1 MDTNI
6 RALSGDASVT
16 ARVACT
22 GNVRVEFLRCRSE
35 AIVQWRIPRP
45 EYALMWVRNKARGTR
60 ITMGGRDAGSNKD
73 EAANCWFFPEG
84 IDAEGELNG
93 QSANDCVGVFV
104 NPSFVPA
111 VVKPALAQP
120 IIGFSNDELGH
131 AFQQLTGELTAPE
144 EPLPLFTEGWAMQA
158 LAYVA
163 RATPRLQRRR
173 SCGLAPW
180 QLHRAKETM
189 RSDPSENLPIAAIA
203 KACKLSSSHFT
214 RAFKVSTGVPPHRW
228 LVEMRVESAREL
240 LAKSIVPLAEIA
252 YTCGFTDQS
261 HMSRVFGRVVG
272 MSPGAR
278 RRKHIVCPQ
287 GRELA
292 YLPLPGLAGH

>member
-35 AIVQWRIPRP
+35 AILQWRIPRP

-60 ITMGGRDAGSNKD
+60 ITMGGREAGSNKD

-93 QSANDCVGVFV
+93 QSENDCVGVFV
-104 NPSFVPA
+104 KPAFVPA

-131 AFQQLTGELTAPE
+131 AFQQLTGEMAARE

-163 RATPRLQRRR
+163 RATRRHQRRR

-189 RSDPSENLPIAAIA
+189 RSDPSEHLPIPAIA

-240 LAKSIVPLAEIA
+240 LAKSRVPLAEIA
-252 YTCGFTDQS
+252 YTCGFADQS

-272 MSPGAR
+272 MSPGTWR
-278 RRKHIVCPQ
+278 REHIVCS
-287 GRELA
+287 
-292 YLPLPGLAGH
+292 

>member
-1 MDTNI
+1 VGAQQSEWNTYHDG
-6 RALSGDASVT
+6 RPEA
-16 ARVACT
+16 
-22 GNVRVEFLRCRSE
+22 ERSE
-35 AIVQWRIPRP
+35 
-45 EYALMWVRNKARGTR
+45 
-60 ITMGGRDAGSNKD
+60 D

-84 IDAEGELNG
+84 IDAEGELKAK
-93 QSANDCVGVFV
+93 SANDCVGVFV
-104 NPSFVPA
+104 DPSFVPA
-111 VVKPALAQP
+111 MVKPVLAQP

-131 AFQQLTGELTAPE
+131 AFQQLAAELAAPE

-163 RATPRLQRRR
+163 RATRPLQRRR

-189 RSDPSENLPIAAIA
+189 RSDPSENLPISAIA

-240 LAKSIVPLAEIA
+240 LLKSKAPLAEIA
-252 YTCGFTDQS
+252 YTCGFADQS
-261 HMSRVFGRVVG
+261 HMSRIFSRVMG
-272 MSPGAR
+272 MSPGAWR
-278 RRKHIVCPQ
+278 REHVV
-287 GRELA
+287 
-292 YLPLPGLAGH
+292 YS

>member
-1 MDTNI
+1 MMDANI

-22 GNVRVEFLRCRSE
+22 GKVRVEFLRCRSE
-35 AIVQWRIPRP
+35 AILQWRIPRP
-45 EYALMWVRNKARGTR
+45 EYALIWVRNKARGTR
-60 ITMGGRDAGSNKD
+60 IKVRGAEAGSNRD

-93 QSANDCVGVFV
+93 QSANDCVGVFMK
-104 NPSFVPA
+104 PSFVPA
-111 VVKPALAQP
+111 LVKPALAQP

-131 AFQQLTGELTAPE
+131 AFQQLTNELATRE

-163 RATPRLQRRR
+163 RATPRLQPRR

-228 LVEMRVESAREL
+228 LLETRVESAREL
-240 LAKSIVPLAEIA
+240 LVKSRVPLAVIA
-252 YTCGFTDQS
+252 YTCGFADQS

-272 MSPGAR
+272 MTPGAWR
-278 RRKHIVCPQ
+278 REHIAVFEGPQ
-287 GRELA
+287 DG
-292 YLPLPGLAGH
+292 

>member
-1 MDTNI
+1 METNI
-6 RALSGDASVT
+6 RPFSADALVT

-35 AIVQWRIPRP
+35 AILQWRIPRS
-45 EYALMWVRNKARGTR
+45 EFALLWVRNKASGTR
-60 ITMGGRDAGSNKD
+60 ITMGGREASGD

-84 IDAEGELNG
+84 IDAEGELNAK
-93 QSANDCVGVFV
+93 SANDCVGVFV
-104 NPSFVPA
+104 DPSFVPA
-111 VVKPALAQP
+111 AVKPVLAQP
-120 IIGFSNDELGH
+120 IIGFSNHELGR
-131 AFQQLTGELTAPE
+131 AFNQLTGELSAPE
-144 EPLPLFTEGWAMQA
+144 EPLPLFTEGWVMQA

-163 RATPRLQRRR
+163 RAAPGFQPRRL
-173 SCGLAPW
+173 CGLAPW
-180 QLHRAKETM
+180 QLRRAKETM
-189 RSDPSENLPIAAIA
+189 RSDPSENLSVVAIA

-214 RAFKVSTGVPPHRW
+214 RAFKVSTGVSPHRW

-240 LAKSIVPLAEIA
+240 LAKSRVPLAEIA